1 MVVAVVEAQRARL
14 RDGRWLGYAGH
25 GPRDGVPVFILPG
38 MPGSRLLARHARR
51 PADDLG
57 LRIIALDR
65 PGIGLSDP
73 RPGRTLRDTASD
85 VADIADLLEF
95 DHFFVI
101 GVSAGGPHALACAL
115 EMPERVCRVALVSSL
130 ASPAGVTPRRQGA
143 PASQLRPRMLK
154 HAGHGGGRQPPPG
167 FMLRE
172 MERASPPSDRRIL
185 TRPDVRELLLAAGEE
200 AFRVGTQAVVD
211 EGRLTAGTW
220 GFRPADVVV
229 EVLLWHGE
237 QDVTVPVEAA
247 RALAAAL
254 PRCNAVFLPGAGHL
268 WHFEHVADVLSA
280 LTNGA
285 RGSNG

>member
-1 MVVAVVEAQRARL
+1 MSGFGTGFA
-14 RDGRWLGYAGH
+14 
-25 GPRDGVPVFILPG
+25 
-38 MPGSRLLARHARR
+38 
-51 PADDLG
+51 
-57 LRIIALDR
+57 
-65 PGIGLSDP
+65 
-73 RPGRTLRDTASD
+73 TT
-85 VADIADLLEF
+85 
-95 DHFFVI
+95 
-101 GVSAGGPHALACAL
+101 
-115 EMPERVCRVALVSSL
+115 PERVWRVALVSSL

-154 HAGHGGGRQPPPG
+154 HAGDGGGRRPPPG

-200 AFRVGTQAVVD
+200 AFRDGTQAVVD

-254 PRCNAVFLPGAGHL
+254 PRCNAVFLPGAGPPRRSL
-268 WHFEHVADVLSA
+268 PRGAAAAQPRCTARAERERPSA
-280 LTNGA
+280 CPLMTAARRHGCVPYRRLGA
-285 RGSNG
+285 IGQIGMTRPGEEEQTHPVEASGRRSDGRAL